1 MPAITIG
8 TAGATWGLDVETG
21 VLIQR
26 SSAKT
31 AREKNPVRNHEGEI
45 SLVSFYN
52 PTQTY
57 SMEGV
62 TTGTTGL
69 AAASPGVSLTIGQ
82 TFPDNGIASG
92 GLIYTD
98 DVEVSKVN
106 TEFQKITLNATSYPL
121 ID

>member
-8 TAGATWGLDVETG
+8 TTGATWGLTTETG

-31 AREKNPVRNHEGEI
+31 AREKNPVRNHEGEV

-57 SMEGV
+57 SMEGI
-62 TTGTTGL
+62 TTASTGV
-69 AAASPGVSLTIGQ
+69 AAASPGVALTIAQ
-82 TFPDNGIASG
+82 TFPSNGVAVGQI
-92 GLIYTD
+92 LTD
-98 DVEVSKVN
+98 DVEVSKIN
-106 TEFQKITLNATSYPL
+106 TEFQKVSVNATRYPL
-121 ID
+121 IT